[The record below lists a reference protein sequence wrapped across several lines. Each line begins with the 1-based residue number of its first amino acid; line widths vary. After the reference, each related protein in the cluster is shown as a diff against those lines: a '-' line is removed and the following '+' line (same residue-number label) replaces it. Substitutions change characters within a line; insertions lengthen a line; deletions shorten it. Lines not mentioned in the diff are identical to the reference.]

1 MAKDLITVE
10 LIENPAV
17 TRLMTV
23 ASYQNNTHKWR
34 IAGSEPPPPPEPQK
48 KSVAPVAVVNSPFI
62 TGTVGTYGPTITT
75 TIETPFVDPTGPE
88 LTPPVEP
95 PPPAPE
101 IAPSGVIDGLRAQY
115 KATSGKDADGRWGVK
130 KLSEEIK
137 LLETA
142 APQ

>member
-48 KSVAPVAVVNSPFI
+48 KSAAPVAVVNSPFQSEIGI
-62 TGTVGTYGPTITT
+62 TNTS
-75 TIETPFVDPTGPE
+75 EAAFVDPTGPE

-115 KATSGKDADGRWGVK
+115 KAMSGKDADGRWGVK

-137 LLETA
+137 LLETP